1 MSTGEYTTTQFY
13 AIFIAVIFGGEAAA
27 AFFQYTTS
35 LTKAQ
40 TAANLM
46 FWLRSTANDLE
57 PDSAPPSDDN
67 NEKTSPEPAGVD
79 FDALTFA
86 YPSRPNTSIL
96 KSIDVNIPPG
106 SFAAFVGPS
115 GCGKSTTLALLER
128 FYDPSSGAILV
139 NDTPITERS
148 PRQHRRR
155 LALVQQEPT
164 LYQGSIRDNIA
175 LGTAEH
181 TSATEAQVQTACRQ
195 ANIHDFVSS
204 LPEGLD
210 TSVGGRGSQLS
221 GGQRQR
227 IAIARALIRDPRILV
242 LDEATSALDTESE
255 RVVQGALMA
264 AAGDGSRTTVAV
276 AHRLS
281 TIKHADCIFVFE
293 AGRIVEAGTHAELVR
308 KGGRYFAMCQ
318 SQALDQ

>member
-1 MSTGEYTTTQFY
+1 MSDGEYTTTQFF

-27 AFFQYTTS
+27 AFFQYSTS

-46 FWLRSTANDLE
+46 FWLRRTASDPE
-57 PDSAPPSDDN
+57 TDS
-67 NEKTSPEPAGVD
+67 TSPEDDEKAASQPVGLD
-79 FDALTFA
+79 FDSLTFA
-86 YPSRPNTSIL
+86 YPTRPNTDVL
-96 KSIDVNIPPG
+96 QGIDVNIPPG

-115 GCGKSTTLALLER
+115 GCGKSTTISLLER
-128 FYDPSSGAILV
+128 FYEPTTGSIKINNAPLTAQ
-139 NDTPITERS
+139 TPRNHRS
-148 PRQHRRR
+148 R

-175 LGTAEH
+175 LG
-181 TSATEAQVQTACRQ
+181 SASHRPANDAQIQIACRQ
-195 ANIHDFVSS
+195 ANILDFVQS

-210 TSVGGRGSQLS
+210 TPVGGRGSQLS
-221 GGQRQR
+221 GRQRQR
-227 IAIARALIRDPRILV
+227 IAIARALIRDPRILL

-255 RVVQGALMA
+255 RMVQAALSEA
-264 AAGDGSRTTVAV
+264 AADGRRTTVAV

-281 TIKHADCIFVFE
+281 TIRHADCIFVFE
-293 AGRIVEAGTHAELVR
+293 AGRIVEAGTHGELVAE
-308 KGGRYFAMCQ
+308 GGRYADMCL